1 MGSVRW
7 DDGRGQAR
15 GGGGSSDASA
25 ADDVGGAVADVG
37 TAVEVAGEAGDRV
50 FALAHANHAVPGC
63 TSVAGRNRAADALLL
78 DGVPDL
84 VGGADD
90 GCGGTCCW
98 TGAYV
103 EVVIKGSVGAVY

>member
-7 DDGRGQAR
+7 DDGRGQTR
-15 GGGGSSDASA
+15 GDSGSSDASA

-37 TAVEVAGEAGDRV
+37 TVVEVAGEAGDRV

-63 TSVAGRNRAADALLL
+63 TSVTGRNHAADALLV
-78 DGVPDL
+78 GPVPNL
-84 VGGADD
+84 VGGTDD
-90 GCGGTCCW
+90 GCCGACCW